1 MTQAFNL
8 SQLANNLNSS
18 GQLDATDGLVNAVP
32 VANGGTGATT
42 DVAAR
47 TNLNVPTRTGDDATG
62 TWNINIL
69 GNAGN
74 GGVTSVNGA
83 TGAVSVPAGNFQQLF
98 RGSGTFVVPAG
109 VTAVYATVIGG
120 GGGGQGGGAD
130 GFGGNA
136 GGSSISQTVLVT
148 GLTPGSSI
156 PVTVGNGGAG
166 GAGNNA
172 GGIVGSTGGTSQFGS
187 YVSVTGGAGG
197 GSTAEASTMTT
208 SYIKQSTPMA
218 GNLGFNGPGVV
229 DGRQGGGGGG
239 AGWSSG
245 GGGGAASYSPAGQF
259 GAGGAAFNGSA
270 GLAGVSSTGSVVSTA
285 GGEGGSN
292 PGGASGGT
300 PGAYGGNPGGGG
312 GGGGGAG
319 AVLLRW

>member
-8 SQLANNLNSS
+8 SQLANNLNST

-42 DVAAR
+42 AADAR
-47 TNLNVPTRTGDDATG
+47 TNLNVPTRTGGDATG

-69 GNAGN
+69 GNAAN

-83 TGAVSVPAGNFQQLF
+83 TGAVSVPVGISQQLF
-98 RGSGTFVVPAG
+98 LGSGTFVVPAG

-120 GGGGQGGGAD
+120 GGGGQSGPD
-130 GFGGNA
+130 GNA
-136 GGSSISQTVLVT
+136 RGGSSSITALVT
-148 GLTPGSSI
+148 GLTPGASI
-156 PVTVGNGGAG
+156 PVTVGAGGAG
-166 GAGNNA
+166 GTNSN
-172 GGIVGSTGGTSQFGS
+172 GSTGGTSSFGA
-187 YVSVTGGAGG
+187 YVSVSGGIGG
-197 GSTAEASTMTT
+197 GIIASNTVTS
-208 SYIKQSTPMA
+208 SYIKETAFMIGS
-218 GNLGFNGPGVV
+218 GGSNGP
-229 DGRQGGGGGG
+229 DSDPYIGGGGGG

-245 GGGGAASYSPAGQF
+245 GGGGAALFSSPAAG

-270 GLAGVSSTGSVVSTA
+270 GSPGTAASGGFAGN
-285 GGEGGSN
+285 GGAGGSN
-292 PGGASGGT
+292 PGGASGGAGGT
-300 PGAYGGNPGGGG
+300 GANVGG